1 MLHPPLSQSLAIVI
15 ERHETEHL
23 TLNGLIERTEKR
35 GLYLVFILLSL
46 PFANPIPMPGLS
58 NVLGFVILL
67 LAIRLALK
75 RRAVLPP
82 FLGDRVLPKPQM
94 ELVLRNSI
102 RILRW
107 MEKFVRPR
115 GTDWLTWSAAQFG
128 NALLVAF
135 MGFLLMLPF
144 PPVVPFSNSLP
155 AVSIVLLALSMMEE
169 DGVLIW
175 AGYISSLITTI
186 YLASTTGLMIHFFT
200 RILGAF
206 FRWLSS

>member
-15 ERHETEHL
+15 EHHETDRL

-58 NVLGFVILL
+58 NVLGFVILI
-67 LAIRLALK
+67 LAVRLALG
-75 RRAVLPP
+75 RRAILPG
-82 FLGDRVLPKPQM
+82 FLGDRPLPKPQM

-102 RILRW
+102 RFLRW
-107 MEKFVRPR
+107 MERYVRPR
-115 GTDWLTWSAAQFG
+115 ETDWLTWSAAQFG
-128 NALLVAF
+128 NALLIAF

-155 AVSIVLLALSMMEE
+155 AASIILLALSMMEE
-169 DGVLIW
+169 DGVMIW
-175 AGYISSLITTI
+175 AAYATSLAATV
-186 YLASTTGLMIHFFT
+186 YLASATGLMIHFFS
-200 RILGAF
+200 RISGIF
-206 FRWLSS
+206 FQWL